1 MAIEYN
7 NQPITNVYYNDGTVY
22 SNENSVLGTIKTM
35 IGPSETYEGF
45 DLDLTTHIN
54 SILMYLVD
62 IGAVKKGTR
71 ITSDHETWN
80 QILEGNK
87 NIEGIKSLIYIRC
100 RLMFDPPANATMV
113 KTLQDEAN
121 RLEFYILM
129 ECDK

>member
-7 NQPITNVYYNDGTVY
+7 NQPITNVYYKDGTVY
-22 SNENSVLGTIKTM
+22 SNESSVLGTIKTM
-35 IGPSETYEGF
+35 IGPSESYEGF
-45 DLDLTTHIN
+45 DLDLITHIN
-54 SILMYLVD
+54 SILMYLYD

-71 ITSDHETWN
+71 ITSDHETWST
-80 QILEGNK
+80 ILEGNK

-100 RLMFDPPANATMV
+100 KLMFDPPANATMV

-121 RLEFYILM
+121 RLEWYILM

>member
-7 NQPITNVYYNDGTVY
+7 NQPITNVYYKDGTVY
-22 SNENSVLGTIKTM
+22 SNESSVLGTIKTM
-35 IGPSETYEGF
+35 IGPSEMYEGF

-80 QILEGNK
+80 TILEGNK

-121 RLEFYILM
+121 RLEWYILM